1 MSSFDAT
8 ETRIDATC
16 ARWPGFPREPAVLV
30 RLVKGIYKTVHDRAN
45 AVLRDFDLSHA
56 EYNILMM
63 LYGTPDHPMTPS
75 ELAEAATEKSA
86 NITRLTDQLCSKGL
100 LERIPDTND
109 RRKLGLHLTTAGLAC
124 IQNLLPKMA
133 ELLVMQVQGLEEEE
147 QHQLE
152 RLLKKMLDGIE
163 AN

>member
-45 AVLRDFDLSHA
+45 AVLREFELSHA

-63 LYGTPDHPMTPS
+63 LYGTGDGALHPS
-75 ELAEAATEKSA
+75 QLAEAAGEKSA
-86 NITRLTDQLCSKGL
+86 NITRLTDRLCEKGL
-100 LERIPDTND
+100 IERTPSAED
-109 RRKLGLHLTTAGLAC
+109 RRKISLSLSRHLSLSR
-124 IQNLLPKMA
+124 NPSRLSFMA
-133 ELLVMQVQGLEEEE
+133 I
-147 QHQLE
+147 
-152 RLLKKMLDGIE
+152 RKPS
-163 AN
+163 